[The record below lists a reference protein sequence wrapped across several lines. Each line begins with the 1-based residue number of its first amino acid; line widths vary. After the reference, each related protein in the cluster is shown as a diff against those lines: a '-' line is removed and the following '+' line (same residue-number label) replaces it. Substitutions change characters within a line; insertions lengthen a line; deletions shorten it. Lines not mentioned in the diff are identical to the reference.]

1 MMIKKK
7 LSGSV
12 TVFGAMIFLVVFSLF
27 MTLIQSV
34 YHSATKARID
44 SALALAAE
52 SAFAGYSN
60 EVFNRYGIFV
70 LKSSSLAMER
80 TREVLTA
87 NMAGS
92 KAGLRSV
99 CFTGETV
106 MTDNGGEPFYRQ
118 AVDYMKSE
126 GIAGYVADKLS
137 DEGKQADDAG
147 KIGTLA
153 EKLGRST
160 DTNASAEKM
169 AEDIESLMGNAGE
182 EDSSGVNAS
191 LKRNLENAAALE
203 GGGEETERDPYKEKA
218 YSDAKTLLGSGLT
231 KLVLGQGAGISG
243 KSMNLAGWTP
253 NEGLVKSDK
262 LPDTYQNSANDI
274 LFREY
279 LLMTFNSYLDVNPDS
294 NHEEKLDYGLEY
306 IIAGKRSDKDNLE
319 LVMRKIFLI
328 REGMNFT
335 YILTHGELKEQAQ
348 IFATLLFGWTLN
360 PLNIK
365 AAEYGVIALWAAGE
379 SVADLKN
386 LYGGK
391 KVPLVKNA
399 ESWNLSLEGV
409 IRGGLN
415 PKDSGGQR
423 GLDYKDYLRIL
434 LLGNNSVKCARAMD
448 VIEMRM
454 IGAGEEDF
462 RMRNCIFSMGVRG
475 DFTMPFGG
483 QIYTREYEYA
493 YSK

>member
-1 MMIKKK
+1 MMKKRIA
-7 LSGSV
+7 GSV

-27 MTLIQSV
+27 ITLVRSA

-60 EVFNRYGIFV
+60 EIFNRYGIFV
-70 LKSSSLAMER
+70 LKNTSESLAR
-80 TREVLTA
+80 TRDVLTS

-92 KAGLRSV
+92 KAGLSGV
-99 CFTGETV
+99 SFTSQTM

-126 GIAGYVADKLS
+126 GIAGYVS
-137 DEGKQADDAG
+137 DMLNEEGAKADDAS
-147 KIGTLA
+147 KIGSLA
-153 EKLGRST
+153 EKIGRST
-160 DTNASAEKM
+160 DTGASAEKM
-169 AEDIESLMGNAGE
+169 AEDIERLMGNSGE
-182 EDSSGVNAS
+182 DDSSGVNAS
-191 LKRNLENAAALE
+191 VKRQLENAAAKE
-203 GGGEETERDPYKEKA
+203 TGGEEKARDEFKEKA
-218 YSDAKTLLGSGLT
+218 YSDAQSLLRTGLV
-231 KLVLGQGAGISG
+231 KLVLGENGRVSG
-243 KSMNLAGWTP
+243 KSMTMQGWTP
-253 NEGLVKSDK
+253 NEGLVRSDS
-262 LPDTYQNSANDI
+262 LPESHVNTANDV

-279 LLMTFNSYLDVNPDS
+279 LLMTFNCYSDVGEGSTNAD
-294 NHEEKLDYGLEY
+294 KLDYGVEY
-306 IIAGKRSDKDNLE
+306 IISGKRTDKENLE

-335 YILTHGELKEQAQ
+335 YILTHAELKEQAQ

-360 PLNIK
+360 PLIIK

-386 LYGGK
+386 LYGGG

-399 ESWNLSLEGV
+399 ETWNLSLEGV
-409 IRGGLN
+409 LRGGLN
-415 PKDSGGQR
+415 PKDTGEKT
-423 GLDYKDYLRIL
+423 GLDYKSYLRIL
-434 LLGNNSVKCARAMD
+434 LLGDNSRKCARAMD
-448 VIEMRM
+448 MIEMRM
-454 IGAGEEDF
+454 IGIGEEDF

-475 DFTMPFGG
+475 DFVMPFGR
-483 QIYTREYEYA
+483 QLYVREYDYA